1 MDNSDKTNITNDTN
15 ITNNVNND
23 INDTNNDIVVNNVS
37 NLDIKINN
45 NIEDIPTKEINQN
58 QEVTD
63 VTEIVDNS
71 SNNKLLNKTPI
82 NENTVNENMVNENMV
97 NENTV
102 NKNTVNANT
111 VNEFSVNKKSENI
124 VVNEITDNTKNKS
137 VDKDNETLIVKDKYR
152 KYMEI
157 CKKLFNEIKV
167 HFKNLNSKLSILSN
181 KVDKIKM
188 LCSNLNNKK
197 TLYNDDHINNL
208 VFQAN
213 LISGDINYL
222 STIKK
227 IFLNKFH
234 NDIFNLA
241 NNIILFISSIT
252 SLEIDDN
259 DKERNHIIKKVT
271 TIKKINDVNIKLIE
285 VYLDSI
291 LKNLSLVDDV
301 CLNFTNYIN
310 KINNKINT
318 EHFHCNNLNITLSNK
333 KNNILLE
340 FNKNR
345 DSICRLLEYY
355 ANFTNHVE
363 KQINNLKIS
372 DFCLNEV

>member
-1 MDNSDKTNITNDTN
+1 MDNSGNNNITTN
-15 ITNNVNND
+15 FNNEVNNND
-23 INDTNNDIVVNNVS
+23 INDIKNTCDTNDNEVINNTIDTNNNDNDNIELKNNLVINNVS
-37 NLDIKINN
+37 NLDVKINN
-45 NIEDIPTKEINQN
+45 TIEDVPIKEVNLNQDINEIGDNTKNNIENN
-58 QEVTD
+58 
-63 VTEIVDNS
+63 TE
-71 SNNKLLNKTPI
+71 NNT
-82 NENTVNENMVNENMV
+82 E
-97 NENTV
+97 
-102 NKNTVNANT
+102 KN
-111 VNEFSVNKKSENI
+111 F
-124 VVNEITDNTKNKS
+124 VNEITNNTKNKL
-137 VDKDNETLIVKDKYR
+137 VDNSDNDTQIVKDKYQ
-152 KYMEI
+152 KYIEI

-227 IFLNKFH
+227 SFLNKFH

-301 CLNFTNYIN
+301 CLNFTKYIN

>member
-1 MDNSDKTNITNDTN
+1 MDNSDKANITNDTSISN
-15 ITNNVNND
+15 DDNNKINDINND
-23 INDTNNDIVVNNVS
+23 IIVDNAS

-45 NIEDIPTKEINQN
+45 NIEDIPTKEINQD
-58 QEVTD
+58 QEVTK
-63 VTEIVDNS
+63 VTEIVDSS
-71 SNNKLLNKTPI
+71 SNSKLLNKNPVNENTI
-82 NENTVNENMVNENMV
+82 NENTVNENTV

-102 NKNTVNANT
+102 VNDD
-111 VNEFSVNKKSENI
+111 
-124 VVNEITDNTKNKS
+124 ITSSTKNKLVNNS
-137 VDKDNETLIVKDKYR
+137 NNNKQIVKDKYQ
-152 KYMEI
+152 KYIEI
-157 CKKLFNEIKV
+157 CKKLFSEIKV

-181 KVDKIKM
+181 KVDKIKV

-227 IFLNKFH
+227 TFLNKFH

-252 SLEIDDN
+252 NLEIDDN
-259 DKERNHIIKKVT
+259 DKEKNHIIKKVT

-285 VYLDSI
+285 VYLESI

>member
-1 MDNSDKTNITNDTN
+1 MDNSDKANITNDTN
-15 ITNNVNND
+15 RTNDDNNKINDIDDINND
-23 INDTNNDIVVNNVS
+23 IIVDNAS
-37 NLDIKINN
+37 NLDVTINN
-45 NIEDIPTKEINQN
+45 NIEDIPIKEINQN
-58 QEVTD
+58 HEVKK
-63 VTEIVDNS
+63 VTGIVGSNLNS
-71 SNNKLLNKTPI
+71 KLLNKNPI
-82 NENTVNENMVNENMV
+82 NENNV

-102 NKNTVNANT
+102 NKNI
-111 VNEFSVNKKSENI
+111 VNENN
-124 VVNEITDNTKNKS
+124 VVNDDITSITKNKLVNNS
-137 VDKDNETLIVKDKYR
+137 DNDTQIVKDKYQ
-152 KYMEI
+152 KYIEI
-157 CKKLFNEIKV
+157 CKKLFSEIKV

-181 KVDKIKM
+181 KVDKIKV

-227 IFLNKFH
+227 TFLNKFH

-252 SLEIDDN
+252 NLEIDDN
-259 DKERNHIIKKVT
+259 DKEKNHIIKKVT

-285 VYLDSI
+285 VYLESI